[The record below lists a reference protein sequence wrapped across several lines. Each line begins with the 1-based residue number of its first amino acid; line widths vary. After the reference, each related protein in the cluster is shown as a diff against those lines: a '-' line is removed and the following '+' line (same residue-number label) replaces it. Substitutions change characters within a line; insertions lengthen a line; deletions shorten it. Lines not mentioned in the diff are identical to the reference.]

1 MKRDRHRSPAKNC
14 YCITCENARA
24 AALAKMYPSD
34 FKRQPVVVN
43 EERMGGVKA
52 DAGKPCVDL
61 LPFDALEEVGK
72 VLEYGKRKYAAR
84 NWELGMSWGRML
96 GACLRHLFAWARGV
110 EVDAE
115 SGLHHLSH
123 AACCALMLLA
133 LVLRKVGTDDRA
145 VAP

>member
-1 MKRDRHRSPAKNC
+1 MK
-14 YCITCENARA
+14 ARLTVTQ
-24 AALAKMYPSD
+24 ALT
-34 FKRQPVVVN
+34 
-43 EERMGGVKA
+43 EGVKA
-52 DAGKPCVDL
+52 DDGKPAMDL
-61 LPFDALEEVGK
+61 LPFDAIEEVGK